1 MRNMIKEILRL
12 EASGGMFLIAAS
24 ALALIMAN
32 SALGPYYTAF
42 LDTPVAVQIGA
53 LEIAKPLLLWVN
65 DGLMAIFSF

>member
-1 MRNMIKEILRL
+1 
-12 EASGGMFLIAAS
+12 
-24 ALALIMAN
+24 LALIMAN

-42 LDTPVAVQIGA
+42 LDTPVGVQIGA